1 MAHYDIKRNKK
12 GELQARI
19 QVSGKDVT
27 TGKSK
32 IFPKT
37 VYNEQNLT
45 ESKFRKYVERAAIEF
60 EDEVKTAYLEQ
71 TTALSNK
78 VLTFAELMKE
88 WKANVLANQSIS
100 YYLAAQTVE
109 KKFNTYLKERHL
121 DNKPISAIT
130 VRDVQMFLNSFNT
143 TEHKY
148 SQESVKGYRRIL
160 RVLFNEAMRYEW
172 ITKNPV
178 CGTKVGATKGDVCLK
193 EVNEK
198 QVFSIKESQ
207 EFLCALD
214 AAQEKHIQFVIPIK
228 LMLLT
233 GMRIAEIHG
242 LRWSDIDFDN
252 RIIHVRRNRLYA
264 QGFGWYEKLPKTKT
278 SFRDIPIP
286 QTLIADLETYKDW
299 FRLADSS
306 FDDKLDEYYIASN
319 INRESTRTNSI
330 GPWLKDFEN
339 RHGFKNVTPHGLRH
353 TYCSILLSQNV
364 PIQTVSKYMGHSD
377 STVTLKVYSH
387 FIPDTQD
394 KAIQALNAIIKSK
407 NKTDNKQNCYP
418 FFIIIH
424 PIFFFR
430 YNLKV

>member
-88 WKANVLANQSIS
+88 WKTNLLANQSIS

-148 SQESVKGYRRIL
+148 SQESVKGDRRIL

-394 KAIQALNAIIKSK
+394 KAIQALNAIIK
-407 NKTDNKQNCYP
+407 KQE
-418 FFIIIH
+418 
-424 PIFFFR
+424 
-430 YNLKV
+430 

>member
-19 QVSGKDVT
+19 QVSCKDVT

-394 KAIQALNAIIKSK
+394 KAIQALNAIIK
-407 NKTDNKQNCYP
+407 KQE
-418 FFIIIH
+418 
-424 PIFFFR
+424 
-430 YNLKV
+430 

>member
-198 QVFSIKESQ
+198 QVFYIKESQ

-394 KAIQALNAIIKSK
+394 KAIQALNAIIK
-407 NKTDNKQNCYP
+407 KQE
-418 FFIIIH
+418 
-424 PIFFFR
+424 
-430 YNLKV
+430 

>member
-100 YYLAAQTVE
+100 YYIAAQTVE
-109 KKFNTYLKERHL
+109 KKFNIYLKERHL

-143 TEHKY
+143 TEYKY

-214 AAQEKHIQFVIPIK
+214 AEQEKHIQLVIPIK

-264 QGFGWYEKLPKTKT
+264 QEFGWYEKLPKTKT

-286 QTLIADLETYKDW
+286 QTLIVDLETYKDW
-299 FRLADSS
+299 FRITDSN
-306 FDDKLDEYYIASN
+306 FDSKLDEYYIASN
-319 INRESTRTNSI
+319 INREPTRTNAI
-330 GPWLKDFEN
+330 GPWLKNFEN
-339 RHGFKNVTPHGLRH
+339 KNGFKKVSPHGLRH

-394 KAIQALNAIIKSK
+394 KAIQALNAIIK
-407 NKTDNKQNCYP
+407 KQE
-418 FFIIIH
+418 
-424 PIFFFR
+424 
-430 YNLKV
+430 

>member
-207 EFLCALD
+207 DFLNALD
-214 AAQEKHIQFVIPIK
+214 KEQERHIQFVIPIK
-228 LMLLT
+228 LMLFT

-242 LRWSDIDFDN
+242 LRWSDIDLEN

-278 SFRDIPIP
+278 SFRDIPIL

-299 FRLADSS
+299 FRSADPD
-306 FDDKLDEYYIASN
+306 FNNKLDEYYIASN
-319 INRESTRTNSI
+319 IKREPTRTNAI

-339 RHGFKNVTPHGLRH
+339 KYGFKNVSPHGLRH

-394 KAIQALNAIIKSK
+394 KAIQALDTIIQKEE
-407 NKTDNKQNCYP
+407 
-418 FFIIIH
+418 
-424 PIFFFR
+424 
-430 YNLKV
+430 

>member
-143 TEHKY
+143 SEHKY

-319 INRESTRTNSI
+319 INRESTRTNFI

-394 KAIQALNAIIKSK
+394 KAIQALNAIIK
-407 NKTDNKQNCYP
+407 KQE
-418 FFIIIH
+418 
-424 PIFFFR
+424 
-430 YNLKV
+430 

>member
-143 TEHKY
+143 SEHKY

-319 INRESTRTNSI
+319 INRESTRTISI

-394 KAIQALNAIIKSK
+394 KAIQALNAIIK
-407 NKTDNKQNCYP
+407 KQE
-418 FFIIIH
+418 
-424 PIFFFR
+424 
-430 YNLKV
+430 

>member
-160 RVLFNEAMRYEW
+160 RVIFNEAMRYEW
-172 ITKNPV
+172 ITKNPI

-207 EFLCALD
+207 EFMCALD
-214 AAQEKHIQFVIPIK
+214 VEQEKHIQFVIPIK
-228 LMLLT
+228 LMLFT

-242 LRWSDIDFDN
+242 LRWSDIDLDN

-278 SFRDIPIP
+278 SFRDIPIL

-299 FRLADSS
+299 FRQADSD
-306 FDDKLDEYYIASN
+306 FDNKLDEYYIASN
-319 INRESTRTNSI
+319 IKREPTRTNAI

-339 RHGFKNVTPHGLRH
+339 KYGFKNVSPHGLRH

-394 KAIQALNAIIKSK
+394 KAIQALDTIIQ
-407 NKTDNKQNCYP
+407 KQE
-418 FFIIIH
+418 
-424 PIFFFR
+424 
-430 YNLKV
+430 

>member
-143 TEHKY
+143 SEHKY

-299 FRLADSS
+299 FRLADSR

-394 KAIQALNAIIKSK
+394 KAIQALNAIIK
-407 NKTDNKQNCYP
+407 KQE
-418 FFIIIH
+418 
-424 PIFFFR
+424 
-430 YNLKV
+430 

>member
-143 TEHKY
+143 SEHKY

-394 KAIQALNAIIKSK
+394 KAIQALNAIIK
-407 NKTDNKQNCYP
+407 KQE
-418 FFIIIH
+418 
-424 PIFFFR
+424 
-430 YNLKV
+430 

>member
-339 RHGFKNVTPHGLRH
+339 RHGFKNETPHGLRH

-394 KAIQALNAIIKSK
+394 KAIQALNAIIK
-407 NKTDNKQNCYP
+407 KQE
-418 FFIIIH
+418 
-424 PIFFFR
+424 
-430 YNLKV
+430 

>member
-88 WKANVLANQSIS
+88 WKTNLLANQSIS

-264 QGFGWYEKLPKTKT
+264 QGFGWYEKLPKTKM

-394 KAIQALNAIIKSK
+394 KAIQALNAIIK
-407 NKTDNKQNCYP
+407 KQE
-418 FFIIIH
+418 
-424 PIFFFR
+424 
-430 YNLKV
+430 

>member
-27 TGKSK
+27 TSKSK

-394 KAIQALNAIIKSK
+394 KAIQALNAIIK
-407 NKTDNKQNCYP
+407 KQE
-418 FFIIIH
+418 
-424 PIFFFR
+424 
-430 YNLKV
+430 

>member
-1 MAHYDIKRNKK
+1 MAHYDIKRNRK

-100 YYLAAQTVE
+100 YYIAAQTVE
-109 KKFNTYLKERHL
+109 KRFNAYLKERHL
-121 DNKPISAIT
+121 DKKPISAIT

-143 TEHKY
+143 AEYKY

-207 EFLCALD
+207 EFLYALD
-214 AAQEKHIQFVIPIK
+214 AEQEKHIQFVIPIK

-252 RIIHVRRNRLYA
+252 GIIHVRRNRLYA

-286 QTLIADLETYKDW
+286 QALIADLETYKDW
-299 FRLADSS
+299 FRIADSD

-319 INRESTRTNSI
+319 LKREPARTNAI
-330 GPWLKDFEN
+330 GPWLKNFESK
-339 RHGFKNVTPHGLRH
+339 HGFKNVTPHGLRH

-394 KAIQALNAIIKSK
+394 KAIQALDTIIK
-407 NKTDNKQNCYP
+407 KQE
-418 FFIIIH
+418 
-424 PIFFFR
+424 
-430 YNLKV
+430 

>member
-1 MAHYDIKRNKK
+1 MAHYDIRRNRK

-78 VLTFAELMKE
+78 VLTFSELMKE

-100 YYLAAQTVE
+100 YYIAAQTVE
-109 KKFNTYLKERHL
+109 KRFNSYLKERHL
-121 DNKPISAIT
+121 DKKPISAIT
-130 VRDVQMFLNSFNT
+130 VRDVQIFLNSFNT

-207 EFLCALD
+207 EFLNALD
-214 AAQEKHIQFVIPIK
+214 KEQESHIQFVIPIK

-242 LRWSDIDFDN
+242 LRWSDIDLDN
-252 RIIHVRRNRLYA
+252 KIIHVRRNRLYA

-299 FRLADSS
+299 FRLADSD
-306 FDDKLDEYYIASN
+306 FDNKLDEYYIASN
-319 INRESTRTNSI
+319 LKREPARTNAI
-330 GPWLKDFEN
+330 GPWLKDFEIKN
-339 RHGFKNVTPHGLRH
+339 GFKLVTPHGLRH

-394 KAIQALNAIIKSK
+394 KAIQALDTIIK
-407 NKTDNKQNCYP
+407 KQE
-418 FFIIIH
+418 
-424 PIFFFR
+424 
-430 YNLKV
+430 

>member
-172 ITKNPV
+172 MTKNPV

-394 KAIQALNAIIKSK
+394 KAIQALNAIIK
-407 NKTDNKQNCYP
+407 KQE
-418 FFIIIH
+418 
-424 PIFFFR
+424 
-430 YNLKV
+430 

>member
-387 FIPDTQD
+387 FIPGTQD
-394 KAIQALNAIIKSK
+394 KAIQALNAIIK
-407 NKTDNKQNCYP
+407 KQE
-418 FFIIIH
+418 
-424 PIFFFR
+424 
-430 YNLKV
+430 

>member
-88 WKANVLANQSIS
+88 WKTNLLANQSIS

-394 KAIQALNAIIKSK
+394 KAIQALNAIIK
-407 NKTDNKQNCYP
+407 KQE
-418 FFIIIH
+418 
-424 PIFFFR
+424 
-430 YNLKV
+430 

>member
-193 EVNEK
+193 EVTEK

-394 KAIQALNAIIKSK
+394 KAIQALNAIIK
-407 NKTDNKQNCYP
+407 KQE
-418 FFIIIH
+418 
-424 PIFFFR
+424 
-430 YNLKV
+430 

>member
-286 QTLIADLETYKDW
+286 QTLIANLETYKDW

-394 KAIQALNAIIKSK
+394 KAIQALNAIIK
-407 NKTDNKQNCYP
+407 KQE
-418 FFIIIH
+418 
-424 PIFFFR
+424 
-430 YNLKV
+430 

>member
-160 RVLFNEAMRYEW
+160 RVIFNEAMRYEW
-172 ITKNPV
+172 ITKNPI

-207 EFLCALD
+207 EFMCALD
-214 AAQEKHIQFVIPIK
+214 VEQEKHIQFVIPIK
-228 LMLLT
+228 LMLFT

-242 LRWSDIDFDN
+242 LRWSDIDLDN

-278 SFRDIPIP
+278 SFRDVPIL

-299 FRLADSS
+299 FRQADSD
-306 FDDKLDEYYIASN
+306 FDNKLDEYYIASN
-319 INRESTRTNSI
+319 IKREPTRTNAI

-339 RHGFKNVTPHGLRH
+339 KYGFKNVSPHGLRH

-394 KAIQALNAIIKSK
+394 KAIQALDTIIQ
-407 NKTDNKQNCYP
+407 KQE
-418 FFIIIH
+418 
-424 PIFFFR
+424 
-430 YNLKV
+430 

>member
-37 VYNEQNLT
+37 V
-45 ESKFRKYVERAAIEF
+45 
-60 EDEVKTAYLEQ
+60 
-71 TTALSNK
+71 
-78 VLTFAELMKE
+78 
-88 WKANVLANQSIS
+88 
-100 YYLAAQTVE
+100 
-109 KKFNTYLKERHL
+109 
-121 DNKPISAIT
+121 
-130 VRDVQMFLNSFNT
+130 
-143 TEHKY
+143 
-148 SQESVKGYRRIL
+148 
-160 RVLFNEAMRYEW
+160 YEW

-394 KAIQALNAIIKSK
+394 KAIQALNAIIK
-407 NKTDNKQNCYP
+407 KQE
-418 FFIIIH
+418 
-424 PIFFFR
+424 
-430 YNLKV
+430 

>member
-19 QVSGKDVT
+19 QVSGKDVA

-100 YYLAAQTVE
+100 YYIAAQTVE
-109 KKFNTYLKERHL
+109 KRFNANLKERHL
-121 DNKPISAIT
+121 DKKPISAIT

-143 TEHKY
+143 AEHKY

-160 RVLFNEAMRYEW
+160 RVIFNEAMRYEW

-207 EFLCALD
+207 EFMCALD
-214 AAQEKHIQFVIPIK
+214 AEQEKHIQFVIPIK
-228 LMLLT
+228 LMLFT

-242 LRWSDIDFDN
+242 LRWSDIDLDN

-299 FRLADSS
+299 FRIADSN
-306 FDDKLDEYYIASN
+306 FDDKLDKYYIASN
-319 INRESTRTNSI
+319 IKREPTRTNAI

-339 RHGFKNVTPHGLRH
+339 KYGFKNVSPHGLRH

-394 KAIQALNAIIKSK
+394 KAIQALDTIIK
-407 NKTDNKQNCYP
+407 KQD
-418 FFIIIH
+418 
-424 PIFFFR
+424 
-430 YNLKV
+430 

>member
-148 SQESVKGYRRIL
+148 SQESVKGYSRIL

-394 KAIQALNAIIKSK
+394 KAIQALNAIIK
-407 NKTDNKQNCYP
+407 KQE
-418 FFIIIH
+418 
-424 PIFFFR
+424 
-430 YNLKV
+430 

>member
-330 GPWLKDFEN
+330 GPWLKNFEN

-394 KAIQALNAIIKSK
+394 KAIQALNAIIK
-407 NKTDNKQNCYP
+407 KQE
-418 FFIIIH
+418 
-424 PIFFFR
+424 
-430 YNLKV
+430 

>member
-45 ESKFRKYVERAAIEF
+45 ESKFRKCVERAAIEF
-60 EDEVKTAYLEQ
+60 EDEVKTAYLEH

-100 YYLAAQTVE
+100 YYIAAQAVE
-109 KKFNTYLKERHL
+109 KRFNAYLKERHI
-121 DNKPISAIT
+121 DKKPISAIT

-143 TEHKY
+143 AEHKY
-148 SQESVKGYRRIL
+148 SQESVKSYRRIL

-207 EFLCALD
+207 EFMCALD
-214 AAQEKHIQFVIPIK
+214 VEQEKHIQFVIPIK
-228 LMLLT
+228 LMLFT

-242 LRWSDIDFDN
+242 LRWSDIDLDN

-278 SFRDIPIP
+278 SFRDIPIS

-299 FRLADSS
+299 FRQADSD
-306 FDDKLDEYYIASN
+306 FDNKLDEYYIASN
-319 INRESTRTNSI
+319 IKREPTRTNAI

-339 RHGFKNVTPHGLRH
+339 KYGFKNVSPHGLRH

-387 FIPDTQD
+387 FIPDTQY
-394 KAIQALNAIIKSK
+394 KAIQAIDTIIQ
-407 NKTDNKQNCYP
+407 KQE
-418 FFIIIH
+418 
-424 PIFFFR
+424 
-430 YNLKV
+430 

>member
-88 WKANVLANQSIS
+88 WKTNVLANQSIS

-198 QVFSIKESQ
+198 QVFTIKESQ

-394 KAIQALNAIIKSK
+394 KAIQALNAIIK
-407 NKTDNKQNCYP
+407 KQE
-418 FFIIIH
+418 
-424 PIFFFR
+424 
-430 YNLKV
+430 

>member
-394 KAIQALNAIIKSK
+394 KAIQALNAIIK
-407 NKTDNKQNCYP
+407 KQE
-418 FFIIIH
+418 
-424 PIFFFR
+424 
-430 YNLKV
+430 

>member
-45 ESKFRKYVERAAIEF
+45 EAKFRKYVERAAIEF

-88 WKANVLANQSIS
+88 WKTNVLANQSIS

-339 RHGFKNVTPHGLRH
+339 RHGFKNITPHGLRH

-394 KAIQALNAIIKSK
+394 KAIQALNAIIK
-407 NKTDNKQNCYP
+407 KQE
-418 FFIIIH
+418 
-424 PIFFFR
+424 
-430 YNLKV
+430 

>member
-143 TEHKY
+143 SEHKY

-299 FRLADSS
+299 FRITDSS

-319 INRESTRTNSI
+319 INRESTRTNFI

-394 KAIQALNAIIKSK
+394 KAIQALNAIIK
-407 NKTDNKQNCYP
+407 KQE
-418 FFIIIH
+418 
-424 PIFFFR
+424 
-430 YNLKV
+430 

>member
-364 PIQTVSKYMGHSD
+364 PIQTVSKYIGHSD

-394 KAIQALNAIIKSK
+394 KAIQALNAIIK
-407 NKTDNKQNCYP
+407 KQE
-418 FFIIIH
+418 
-424 PIFFFR
+424 
-430 YNLKV
+430 

>member
-387 FIPDTQD
+387 FITDTQD
-394 KAIQALNAIIKSK
+394 KAIQALNAIIK
-407 NKTDNKQNCYP
+407 KQE
-418 FFIIIH
+418 
-424 PIFFFR
+424 
-430 YNLKV
+430 

>member
-306 FDDKLDEYYIASN
+306 FDDKLDENYIASN

-394 KAIQALNAIIKSK
+394 KAIQALNAIIK
-407 NKTDNKQNCYP
+407 KQE
-418 FFIIIH
+418 
-424 PIFFFR
+424 
-430 YNLKV
+430 

>member
-88 WKANVLANQSIS
+88 WKTNVLANQSIS

-394 KAIQALNAIIKSK
+394 KAIHALNAIIK
-407 NKTDNKQNCYP
+407 KQE
-418 FFIIIH
+418 
-424 PIFFFR
+424 
-430 YNLKV
+430 

>member
-88 WKANVLANQSIS
+88 WKTNLLANQSIS

-306 FDDKLDEYYIASN
+306 FDVTLDEYYIASN

-394 KAIQALNAIIKSK
+394 KAIQALNAIIK
-407 NKTDNKQNCYP
+407 KQE
-418 FFIIIH
+418 
-424 PIFFFR
+424 
-430 YNLKV
+430 

>member
-78 VLTFAELMKE
+78 VLAFAELMKE
-88 WKANVLANQSIS
+88 WKTNLLANQSIS

-394 KAIQALNAIIKSK
+394 KAIQALNAIIK
-407 NKTDNKQNCYP
+407 KQE
-418 FFIIIH
+418 
-424 PIFFFR
+424 
-430 YNLKV
+430 

>member
-37 VYNEQNLT
+37 VYNEQKLT

-214 AAQEKHIQFVIPIK
+214 AEQGKHIQFVIPIK

-264 QGFGWYEKLPKTKT
+264 QEFGWYEKLPKTKT

-286 QTLIADLETYKDW
+286 QTLIVDLETYKDW
-299 FRLADSS
+299 FRITDSN
-306 FDDKLDEYYIASN
+306 FDSKLDEYYIASN
-319 INRESTRTNSI
+319 IKREPTSTSAI
-330 GPWLKDFEN
+330 GPWLKNFEDKY
-339 RHGFKNVTPHGLRH
+339 GFKKVSPHGLRH

-394 KAIQALNAIIKSK
+394 KAIQALNAIIK
-407 NKTDNKQNCYP
+407 KQ
-418 FFIIIH
+418 
-424 PIFFFR
+424 
-430 YNLKV
+430 K

>member
-1 MAHYDIKRNKK
+1 M
-12 GELQARI
+12 
-19 QVSGKDVT
+19 
-27 TGKSK
+27 
-32 IFPKT
+32 
-37 VYNEQNLT
+37 
-45 ESKFRKYVERAAIEF
+45 ERAAIEF

-88 WKANVLANQSIS
+88 WKANVLTNQSIS
-100 YYLAAQTVE
+100 YYIAAQTVE
-109 KKFNTYLKERHL
+109 KKFNAYLKERHL
-121 DNKPISAIT
+121 DKKPISAIT

-143 TEHKY
+143 AERKY

-207 EFLCALD
+207 VFLDALD
-214 AAQEKHIQFVIPIK
+214 KEQEKHIQFVIPIK

-233 GMRIAEIHG
+233 GMRIAEING

-252 RIIHVRRNRLYA
+252 KIIHVRRNRLYA
-264 QGFGWYEKLPKTKT
+264 QEFGWYEKLPKTKT

-286 QTLIADLETYKDW
+286 QTLVADLEKYKEW
-299 FRLADSS
+299 FRLADSD
-306 FDDKLDEYYIASN
+306 FDNKLDEYYIASN
-319 INRESTRTNSI
+319 IKREPTRTNAI
-330 GPWLKDFEN
+330 GPWLKAFEN
-339 RHGFKNVTPHGLRH
+339 KNGFKKVSPHGLRH
-353 TYCSILLSQNV
+353 TYCSLLLSQNV

-394 KAIQALNAIIKSK
+394 KAIQALDAIIK
-407 NKTDNKQNCYP
+407 KQE
-418 FFIIIH
+418 
-424 PIFFFR
+424 
-430 YNLKV
+430 

>member
-88 WKANVLANQSIS
+88 WKTNVLANQSIS

-394 KAIQALNAIIKSK
+394 KAIQALNAIIK
-407 NKTDNKQNCYP
+407 KQE
-418 FFIIIH
+418 
-424 PIFFFR
+424 
-430 YNLKV
+430 